1 MSYKIYDLSQPFS
14 SGSTMWPRIAPDVQ
28 IGRSPFPGIYGTPNN
43 HPGWPIGPRWPAS
56 LRGGFVGYSGN
67 LHPATHIDAPIYCKE
82 DGISVDKIPLENC
95 YGTGVVVDFRY
106 MKKWDRITAA
116 DFEKATPKIEPG
128 DFVVVNTGWQKWYK
142 VQDYVYYHH
151 YPGLVPSAAE
161 WLIEKKIKAISGTWP
176 TLDHSLAFAPLEK
189 LMPWLNTE
197 YKTEI
202 GKDPIEEFPDYE
214 PCLPRL
220 LEAGITCIQN
230 AGGDIDQVTGMRC
243 SRFFALPIRHAGGVD
258 ASMTRLVAIFE
269 E

>member
-1 MSYKIYDLSQPFS
+1 MAYKLCDLSQPHRA
-14 SGSTMWPRIAPDVQ
+14 GDPMWPRLAPDTGAFAGVTAA
-28 IGRSPFPGIYGTPNN
+28 GIRDWPCVRGTLGVPVRGN
-43 HPGWPIGPRWPAS
+43 HFH
-56 LRGGFVGYSGN
+56 GG
-67 LHPATHIDAPIYCKE
+67 THIDAPIYCI
-82 DGISVDKIPLENC
+82 DYGLGVDQIPLENC
-95 YGTGVVVDFRY
+95 CGAGVIIDMRN
-106 MKKWDRITAA
+106 KGKWDCITAE

-197 YKTEI
+197 YKTET